1 MCLKMIILRE
11 ANQTKTNIW
20 YHLHVESKKK
30 MIDELVYKTETDS
43 QTYRKHS
50 YQKGKEGRNKLGV
63 WG

>member
-1 MCLKMIILRE
+1 MWSL
-11 ANQTKTNIW
+11 
-20 YHLHVESKKK
+20 KKK